1 MHALRAMIGLCVMGI
16 SVLPLRADELDL
28 DALIQEALENN
39 PNLSVLRARLSAF
52 EAKVPQAGAL
62 EDPSFRFEA
71 SNIPLSDFK
80 LDSTPM
86 SGNRFVVSQKF
97 PLPGKHRARER
108 AAQFASEAVAWQ
120 LRDRERAIANAVEQ
134 PFLSLAYL
142 TRAIAITEKNR
153 VLLRDLVRI
162 ARTKYAVGK
171 GLQQDV
177 LKAQVSLSELDAQL
191 IGLRAEKKLA
201 EARLNAVLNRSLQSP
216 LGAPRDTIGLSQVRL
231 DVDALHALADEAR
244 PSLHA
249 MARWVAMW
257 RANVEV
263 ARRDY
268 WPDVMLNLGYRQRGF
283 APNDPVK
290 GSDFISF
297 GVGIQ
302 VPVFARRKQRQQIAE
317 ARANL
322 REAEARKAA
331 ERQRIHYDIQRLV
344 IEAIQHRESAELF
357 RTATLPQAEQ
367 SLASALSGYRVDKVD
382 FLILLDNHMT
392 ALNFEI
398 AYYRHVIAH
407 EKRVADLEAVVG
419 RPIRTD

>member
-16 SVLPLRADELDL
+16 SVLPLRANELDL
-28 DALIQEALENN
+28 DALIQEAMKNN
-39 PNLSVLRARLSAF
+39 PNLSVLRARLSAL
-52 EAKVPQAGAL
+52 EAKIPQAGAL
-62 EDPSFRFEA
+62 DDPSFRFEA
-71 SNIPLSDFK
+71 SNIPLSNFD
-80 LDSTPM
+80 LNRTPM
-86 SGNRFVVSQKF
+86 SGNQLMVSQKL
-97 PLPGKHRARER
+97 PLPGKQRARER
-108 AAQFASEAVAWQ
+108 AAQFATDAVAWQ
-120 LRDRERAIANAVEQ
+120 LRDRERAIANAVKQ
-134 PFLSLAYL
+134 PFFSLAYL
-142 TRAIAITEKNR
+142 TRAIAITQKNR
-153 VLLRDLVRI
+153 VLLQDLVRI

-191 IGLRAEKKLA
+191 IGLRAKKQLA

-216 LGAPRDTIGLSQVRL
+216 IGAPPDTIGLSPAPL
-231 DVDALHALADEAR
+231 DADALHKIADEAR

-263 ARRDY
+263 AQRDY
-268 WPDVMLNLGYRQRGF
+268 WPDVTLNLSYRQRGF
-283 APNDPVK
+283 APKDP
-290 GSDFISF
+290 GRDFISF

-302 VPVFARRKQRQQIAE
+302 VPIFARRKQRQQIAE

-322 REAEARKAA
+322 REAEAREAA

-344 IEAIQHRESAELF
+344 IEASQHRENAELF
-357 RTATLPQAEQ
+357 RTAMLPQAEQ

-382 FLILLDNHMT
+382 FLTLLDNHMT
-392 ALNFEI
+392 LLNFEI

-407 EKRVADLEAVVG
+407 EKRVVDLEAVVG
-419 RPIRTD
+419 RPLHAD

>member
-16 SVLPLRADELDL
+16 SVLPLRANELDL
-28 DALIQEALENN
+28 DALIQEALKNN
-39 PNLSVLRARLSAF
+39 PNLSVLRARLSAL
-52 EAKVPQAGAL
+52 EAKIPQAGAL
-62 EDPSFRFEA
+62 DDPSFRFEA
-71 SNIPLSDFK
+71 SNIPLSNFD
-80 LDSTPM
+80 LNRTPM
-86 SGNRFVVSQKF
+86 SGNQLMVSQKL
-97 PLPGKHRARER
+97 PLPGKQRARER
-108 AAQFASEAVAWQ
+108 AAQFATDAVAWQ
-120 LRDRERAIANAVEQ
+120 LRDRERAIANAVKQ
-134 PFLSLAYL
+134 PFFSLAYL
-142 TRAIAITEKNR
+142 TRAIAITQKNR
-153 VLLRDLVRI
+153 VLLQDLVRI

-191 IGLRAEKKLA
+191 IGLRAKKQLA

-216 LGAPRDTIGLSQVRL
+216 IGAPPDTIGLSPAPL
-231 DVDALHALADEAR
+231 AADALHKIADEAR

-263 ARRDY
+263 AQRDY
-268 WPDVMLNLGYRQRGF
+268 WPDVTLNLSYRQRGF
-283 APNDPVK
+283 APKDP
-290 GSDFISF
+290 GRDFISF

-302 VPVFARRKQRQQIAE
+302 VPIFARRKQRQQIAE

-322 REAEARKAA
+322 REAEAREAA

-344 IEAIQHRESAELF
+344 IEATQHRENAELF
-357 RTATLPQAEQ
+357 RTAMLPQAEQ

-382 FLILLDNHMT
+382 FLTLLDNHMT
-392 ALNFEI
+392 LLNFEI

-419 RPIRTD
+419 RPLHAD